1 MLTAL
6 AITAMLLTATMVA
19 TDASFKAYAQTA
31 AQASTQAATRMVTH
45 RLMSMVR
52 TSTAHGPLM
61 PDAGAQP
68 PITLNGDTITSNFL
82 ELVDSR
88 NNLVRVEY
96 RVQEQ
101 ELWAT
106 ITPLAGGAATSQPLL
121 AGVTDCTFFAH
132 RRVSEG
138 NVFVLER
145 ATMDLTAQPPADAT
159 VELENGKPRPVRVVA
174 STMPRQLE

>member
-19 TDASFKAYAQTA
+19 TDASFKAYAQTV

-68 PITLNGDTITSNFL
+68 ITLNGDTITSNYL

-96 RVQEQ
+96 RAQEQ

-121 AGVTDCTFFAH
+121 SGVTDCTFFVH
-132 RRVSEG
+132 RRLDED

-159 VELENGKPRPVRVVA
+159 VELENSKPRPVRVVA